1 MYLRHGAYTQSI
13 FFVSIVYLSICLSVC
28 LSIHSSIH
36 LSTYSSI
43 HLFICSSIHLSSHE
57 QSIQQHRFPL
67 PPPLEPFFIQALHC
81 KDTWSILKQLND
93 FHKTIKLTPAVH
105 VSLRY
110 DMWRQVPFTVDSHW
124 LHPRNLKID
133 TKSGHILKE
142 WPTFSK
148 PSIWASR

>member
-28 LSIHSSIH
+28 LSIH
-36 LSTYSSI
+36 LFTFPPI
-43 HLFICSSIHLSSHE
+43 HLFIYSSVHLFIYLVMSNQSSNTD
-57 QSIQQHRFPL
+57 SL
-67 PPPLEPFFIQALHC
+67 SPPPLEPFFIQALHC